1 MGIIYDIDKSGGW
14 IEARMYSMVFG
25 IRENETFEV
34 NYEDLDLLQEMV
46 ERAQKV
52 RRDKREKK

>member
-1 MGIIYDIDKSGGW
+1 MGIQYDIDKGSGW
-14 IEARMYSMVFG
+14 IEARTLSIIFG
-25 IRENETFEV
+25 IRENETFEI

-52 RRDKREKK
+52 RRDKKTNG